1 MRTRCV
7 MTLRRA
13 IERYH
18 ELLTPEVAAES
29 QGLLD
34 EQLLTRGLFFGDRA
48 LCTVLRPRL
57 LLGEQYGYVQQ
68 QCVLLLAA
76 FARALRAA
84 LGDPAVLDQ
93 FGLEDWER
101 TLVEF
106 DPGFREA
113 SPTSRLDAFYDAD
126 AGPLYFTE
134 YNAETPAGLAYGD
147 ALSDAFLALPV
158 AGDFLR
164 EYELRPLPARH
175 GVLFP
180 LLDSFRS
187 WRGAREQPRIAI
199 LDWREVPTY
208 NEFVL
213 FERYFH
219 ALGIPCVIAD
229 PRDVAYDNGRLVCG
243 DFHITLIYKRVLLS
257 ELVARG
263 GIDHPVIRA
272 VRDRAACMVN
282 PFRCKILHKKASLA
296 VLSDERN
303 AHLFTAE
310 QRDAIDAHIPW
321 TRVVAERTTVY
332 QGDRIDLVPWIAAN
346 RDALVLKP
354 NDEYG
359 GKGIVLGW
367 EVDDDTWADAL
378 ASALEAPSIVQRRI
392 RLPTEPYP
400 SFVDGSVQFTDR
412 MVDLAPFVSHG
423 RYVEGCL
430 TRLGTTPLLNVTAGG
445 GSTVPTFVTA
455 RR

>member
-1 MRTRCV
+1 MRTRCA

-18 ELLTPEVAAES
+18 ELLTPDVAAES
-29 QGLLD
+29 QALLD
-34 EQLLTRGLFFGDRA
+34 EQLLSRGLFFGDRA

-101 TLVEF
+101 TLVAF

-113 SPTSRLDAFYDAD
+113 SPTARLDAFYDAD

-187 WRGAREQPRIAI
+187 SRASRSSTGAKCP
-199 LDWREVPTY
+199 PTTSS
-208 NEFVL
+208 
-213 FERYFH
+213 
-219 ALGIPCVIAD
+219 C
-229 PRDVAYDNGRLVCG
+229 
-243 DFHITLIYKRVLLS
+243 S
-257 ELVARG
+257 
-263 GIDHPVIRA
+263 
-272 VRDRAACMVN
+272 
-282 PFRCKILHKKASLA
+282 S
-296 VLSDERN
+296 
-303 AHLFTAE
+303 
-310 QRDAIDAHIPW
+310 
-321 TRVVAERTTVY
+321 
-332 QGDRIDLVPWIAAN
+332 
-346 RDALVLKP
+346 
-354 NDEYG
+354 
-359 GKGIVLGW
+359 
-367 EVDDDTWADAL
+367 
-378 ASALEAPSIVQRRI
+378 SATSMR
-392 RLPTEPYP
+392 
-400 SFVDGSVQFTDR
+400 
-412 MVDLAPFVSHG
+412 
-423 RYVEGCL
+423 
-430 TRLGTTPLLNVTAGG
+430 
-445 GSTVPTFVTA
+445 
-455 RR
+455 

>member
-1 MRTRCV
+1 

-29 QGLLD
+29 QALLD
-34 EQLLTRGLFFGDRA
+34 EQLLSRGLFFGDRA

-57 LLGEQYGYVQQ
+57 LLGEQYAFVRQ
-68 QCVLLLAA
+68 QCALLLAA

-84 LGDPAVLDQ
+84 LADRSVLDQ

-147 ALSDAFLALPV
+147 ALSDAFLALPIV
-158 AGDFLR
+158 GEFLR

-187 WRGAREQPRIAI
+187 WRGTREQPRIAI

-219 ALGIPCVIAD
+219 GLGIPCVIAD
-229 PRDVAYDNGRLVCG
+229 PRDVEYTGGRLRAG
-243 DFHITLIYKRVLLS
+243 DFHITLIYKRVLIS

-263 GIDHPVIRA
+263 GIDHPVLR
-272 VRDRAACMVN
+272 
-282 PFRCKILHKKASLA
+282 
-296 VLSDERN
+296 
-303 AHLFTAE
+303 
-310 QRDAIDAHIPW
+310 
-321 TRVVAERTTVY
+321 
-332 QGDRIDLVPWIAAN
+332 
-346 RDALVLKP
+346 
-354 NDEYG
+354 
-359 GKGIVLGW
+359 
-367 EVDDDTWADAL
+367 
-378 ASALEAPSIVQRRI
+378 
-392 RLPTEPYP
+392 
-400 SFVDGSVQFTDR
+400 
-412 MVDLAPFVSHG
+412 
-423 RYVEGCL
+423 
-430 TRLGTTPLLNVTAGG
+430 
-445 GSTVPTFVTA
+445 
-455 RR
+455 